1 MKNITLADIAAK
13 TGYSINTV
21 SHALNDKPDIS
32 KKTKEYITKTADEL
46 GYIMNISA
54 GALRSGK
61 TKNIAIILGD
71 ISNPHFSIMIKEIE
85 NELRK
90 KGYNAFILNTEE
102 RQDFEK
108 TAIISAISKGVDGI
122 ILCPVQES
130 KENIEFLDKKGV
142 PYVLIGRRFDENSN
156 YVICDDENSGKIAA
170 MHMFKENRSKI
181 LFLSGPPHISSA
193 KERLEGILEAY
204 REAEIS
210 EDNLSVVEVD
220 ITNTEKTIENIL
232 SEHSGF
238 ESVICFNDLIAMQVC
253 HCLKELNQKVPQD
266 VSVIGFDDIAS
277 KFYFTPMLSSVTAS
291 KRKMSHLAVKILIEA
306 ISEETITPQN
316 IVLETALV
324 HRDTTNEV

>member
-1 MKNITLADIAAK
+1 
-13 TGYSINTV
+13 
-21 SHALNDKPDIS
+21 
-32 KKTKEYITKTADEL
+32 
-46 GYIMNISA
+46 MNISA
-54 GALRSGK
+54 AALRSGK

-71 ISNPHFSIMIKEIE
+71 ISNPHFSIIIKEIE
-85 NELRK
+85 HKLREE
-90 KGYNAFILNTEE
+90 GYNAFILNTEE

-156 YVICDDENSGKIAA
+156 YVICDDKNSGKIAA
-170 MHMFKENRSKI
+170 MHMFKENRRKI

-232 SEHSGF
+232 SEHLGF